1 MNEAKYYKEKIARLN
16 KIGIMISK
24 ERNIDK
30 LLNLI
35 LDESIVL
42 TNSDAGSIYFKEEI
56 DGEELLV
63 FKSSINKSM
72 DINFAGESIKVDET
86 SVSGFVARTGK
97 EVIINDDNNSKFNIN
112 KTFDKELNY
121 ETVNMIV
128 IPMKNEIDKVVGV
141 FQIINKKSKDGLI
154 EPYDDEDIDIVNSLA
169 SQCAIYIDRIRLN
182 QLLERNVN
190 LTRVTLI
197 KFFNSMKSAMNVI
210 GDDILKEQKEFKE
223 LATTDELTG
232 LLLRNEGLS
241 FVEKQM
247 EFASLNSIKLVIA
260 FIDINN
266 LKYVNDKFGHGEG
279 DILIKSVVEI
289 ITKVARTSDFLFRFG
304 GDEFIMCVYN
314 ADLFAASRMKVRID
328 KAFKEF
334 NDNFDKDYEVS
345 ASFGFAEYNFEE
357 KKSIQEL
364 IKIADE
370 NMYIEK
376 AKNKNRTK

>member
-1 MNEAKYYKEKIARLN
+1 MNEAKNYKEKIARLN

-35 LDESIVL
+35 LDESIIL

-72 DINFAGESIKVDET
+72 DINFVGESIKVDDS

-141 FQIINKKSKDGLI
+141 FQIINKKSNDGLI
-154 EPYDDEDIDIVNSLA
+154 EPYDDEDIDLVNSLA

-279 DILIKSVVEI
+279 DLLIKSVVEI
-289 ITKVARTSDFLFRFG
+289 ITKVARTSDFIFRFG

-334 NDNFDKDYEVS
+334 NDNFDKEYEVS

-370 NMYIEK
+370 NMYLEK
-376 AKNKNRTK
+376 AKYKSIKK